1 MLIIIVMAVLLFFS
15 LVRRVYFQSQLE
27 RKAKYNFSPVLGGMI
42 LLGFLSPLMQTFGHS
57 VLFLMMMSAL
67 VILTFI
73 AGRNGLTDHGV
84 LLPNLLTR
92 LLDFQ
97 KIIKV
102 NLQPVDVDQERNVI
116 VSTFVE
122 KKSQRQHALV
132 FEMSLNDLISF
143 LQQKLP
149 SEAQIEK

>member
-1 MLIIIVMAVLLFFS
+1 
-15 LVRRVYFQSQLE
+15 
-27 RKAKYNFSPVLGGMI
+27 MI

-116 VSTFVE
+116 VATFVE